1 MVFARLVVESP
12 EQLEFLLAGLTLE
25 PGEKL
30 VRCRDY
36 LGPMGT
42 IVTVPQSDD
51 AELIAVTPARQSGT
65 GVETFSYYKVKGL
78 PRAKQVTVN
87 KKVQAVQSK
96 ETTLLVLKVGK
107 QVLPA

>member
-1 MVFARLVVESP
+1 MFARLLIESP
-12 EQLEFLLAGLTLE
+12 EQLEFLLESMKLE
-25 PGEKL
+25 HGEKL

-36 LGPMGT
+36 LGPMGA
-42 IVTVPQSDD
+42 IVTVPQCDN
-51 AELIAVTPARQSGT
+51 AELIAVSPSRTSGT
-65 GVETFSYYKVKGL
+65 GVETFSYYKIKGL

-107 QVLPA
+107 QILSA